1 MSLNLD
7 KRQRAML
14 KEMHVPV
21 WWPQAHAPELQ
32 DEALFVAVTAPV
44 LRAEAQPVPSA
55 ATVVA
60 QALTA
65 HPRAVQPALTLPSA
79 GTTLDTGAPVTPHVP
94 NAPVDGMDWPELA
107 AAISVCTA
115 CTLCVGRKAPVFAAE
130 PNARQVDWL
139 IVGEPPDEAEERAGV
154 PFADQAG
161 QLLDNMLRAVQLAR
175 DGTGNAGARITN
187 VVKCRTAPVRNP
199 QVEELATCTAYLRRE
214 IALVRPKVILAMGRF
229 AALSLLAESNPDL
242 AALPFGKLR
251 GQVYR
256 YQGVPVVVTY
266 HPSRLLRAQEDKAGA
281 WADLCLAQNV
291 VRKGLMQDHG

>member
-1 MSLNLD
+1 MSLDLD

-21 WWPQAHAPELQ
+21 WWPQTHAPVLQ
-32 DEALFVAVTAPV
+32 DEPHPVVVKAPDIGPPVAQTALHAPV
-44 LRAEAQPVPSA
+44 A
-55 ATVVA
+55 
-60 QALTA
+60 
-65 HPRAVQPALTLPSA
+65 PA
-79 GTTLDTGAPVTPHVP
+79 DDM
-94 NAPVDGMDWPELA
+94 NWPELA
-107 AAISVCTA
+107 AAVSVCTA
-115 CTLCVGRKAPVFAAE
+115 CTLCIGRKAPVFAAE
-130 PNARQVDWL
+130 PSARQTDWL
-139 IVGEPPDEAEERAGV
+139 IVGEPPDESEERAGV

-199 QVEELATCTAYLRRE
+199 QAEELATCAAYLRRE

-229 AALSLLAESNPDL
+229 AALSLLAESSPEL
-242 AALPFGKLR
+242 ASLPFGKLR

-266 HPSRLLRAQEDKAGA
+266 HPSRLLRAQEDKVGA
-281 WADLCLAQNV
+281 WADLCLAQSV
-291 VRKGLMQDHG
+291 VRKGLMQDRA